1 VDEVHHH
8 HGLEGGWLNFPL
20 GPVGRILA
28 AALAAMT
35 VLLVVGLAVLW
46 PSTDDDGPGP
56 LGRAVVDPVDA
67 TVIAVRSDVACA
79 SVPAGVDVRCDAIV
93 FEIVSGP
100 TDGELWTWEIDASS
114 RFAPRFEV
122 GDDVYLST
130 QPDVTDERFRYS
142 FIDFDRE
149 SELSWLVALFAVAI
163 IALGGLQGLRAL
175 VSLGLSLGALA
186 WFTLPAILD
195 GASPV
200 TVALIGS
207 GVVAMVALITTHGLN
222 HLSAVALLGSFAA
235 LGLTGG
241 LAWVFVRVTS
251 LSGIADENVR
261 FLLVGRDAI
270 DPRGLL
276 LAGIVIG
283 ALGVLD
289 DVTVTQA
296 AAVSEI
302 HRANPGY
309 GARRLYSAALRVGR
323 SHIASTTN
331 TLVLAYAGAAL
342 PLLLLFTETE
352 LSIGQVASSE
362 LIAVEIV
369 RTAVGTIGLVASVPV
384 TTALAVWVVR
394 GDAHDDDRDQDPAGS
409 GASGDGDSGGGPD
422 ADGPT
427 WEDFAPREGPM

>member
-1 VDEVHHH
+1 MNEAHHH

-28 AALAAMT
+28 AALAVMT
-35 VLLVVGLAVLW
+35 VLLVVGVALMW
-46 PSTDDDGPGP
+46 PSADDEGTGP
-56 LGRAVVDPVDA
+56 LGQAVVDPVDA

-79 SVPAGVDVRCDAIV
+79 SVPEGVDVRCDAVV

-130 QPDVTDERFRYS
+130 QPGVTDERFRYS

-149 SELSWLVALFAVAI
+149 SELGWLVVLFAVAI
-163 IALGGLQGLRAL
+163 IALGGLQGVRAL
-175 VSLGLSLGALA
+175 VSLGLSFLALA

-207 GVVAMVALITTHGLN
+207 GVVAVVALITTHGLN

-241 LAWVFVRVTS
+241 LAWLFVRVTN

-331 TLVLAYAGAAL
+331 TLVLAYAGASL

-394 GDAHDDDRDQDPAGS
+394 GDAHAEDGDDREADDEDPG
-409 GASGDGDSGGGPD
+409 GASS
-422 ADGPT
+422 ADGPEVGRVT
-427 WEDFAPREGPM
+427 WDDFAPRERPM